1 MCCLRELILEIYVN
15 CKNQFNWDNKIVFI
29 STSTKIAG
37 QDSNLD
43 GLNWNDLPFYYT
55 NIHSTKNIKH
65 LIYSYNNFL
74 LILVS
79 VLI

>member
-43 GLNWNDLPFYYT
+43 GLN
-55 NIHSTKNIKH
+55 
-65 LIYSYNNFL
+65 
-74 LILVS
+74 
-79 VLI
+79 